1 MTDFINTTIGN
12 FDYDKEAIIIPLPC
26 ITKTTTYHYGS
37 QSNYQRFC
45 YSYFIKND
53 TETERE
59 TLLYKYIIMSVQ
71 YVPDELYSSVD
82 GMAGKCWIVTINDND
97 KEKFVKYYIRNW
109 IDIVEFYKEK
119 GVVFVE
125 EK

>member
-1 MTDFINTTIGN
+1 MTESQIIDNNQEDEIIHLPC
-12 FDYDKEAIIIPLPC
+12 IIIPQL
-26 ITKTTTYHYGS
+26 YHYGS
-37 QSNYQRFC
+37 QSNYQRFR
-45 YSYFIKND
+45 YSYFIKKD
-53 TETERE
+53 TDSERE

-82 GMAGKCWIVTINDND
+82 GMAGKCWIVSINDNENG
-97 KEKFVKYYIRNW
+97 KVIKYYIRNW

-119 GVVFVE
+119 GGEFVE

>member
-1 MTDFINTTIGN
+1 MTESQSIDYNQEDVIIG
-12 FDYDKEAIIIPLPC
+12 LPC
-26 ITKTTTYHYGS
+26 IRKTHLYHYGS
-37 QSNYQRFC
+37 QSNYQRFH
-45 YSYFIKND
+45 YSYFIKED

-59 TLLYKYIIMSVQ
+59 TLLYKCIIMSVQ

-82 GMAGKCWIVTINDND
+82 GMAGKCWIVSINDND
-97 KEKFVKYYIRNW
+97 NQKFVKYYLRNW

-119 GVVFVE
+119 GFKFVE